1 MAETDFLLRPMA
13 PADAPLV
20 AGLIESQ
27 PAEYLRFFHAFGADR
42 AAIADILERRKK
54 DVYSGL
60 FWQGSLICVFMLR
73 GWDEGYDVPSFGL
86 VVAADRR
93 GREVLTV
100 AMEAA
105 KLISRLAGADRMMC
119 KVHPDNIGAT
129 RGALRLGW
137 IADSEEAAT
146 GNILYHF
153 DLRS

>member
-1 MAETDFLLRPMA
+1 MNSPAAARAYSSWTERPQYQE
-13 PADAPLV
+13 PAD
-20 AGLIESQ
+20 
-27 PAEYLRFFHAFGADR
+27 YLRFFHAFGADE
-42 AAIADILERRKK
+42 AAIEEILTSRKK

-60 FWQGSLICVFMLR
+60 FWRETLVCVFMLR
-73 GWDEGYDVPSFGL
+73 GWDEGYAIPSFGL

-119 KVHPDNIGAT
+119 KVHPENVGAT

-137 IADSEEAAT
+137 IAESEEPET
-146 GNILYHF
+146 GNLVYYF